1 MHWLKWLKGPFSK
14 YADFSGRAS
23 RQEYWMFM
31 LSVGVFYL
39 LCTIMAAAGS
49 VFAALTMIILILFGI
64 AAFIPGIALFIRRL
78 HDTGR
83 SGAWWF
89 ISFIPLIGPI
99 VLLVFLATEGD
110 AGVNQYGPNPK
121 TNDSEEPIQARENN
135 VSRENN
141 PSSQHDLE
149 TPTPEPRPIIKMK
162 KAEEDQSDPPI
173 FE

>member
-1 MHWLKWLKGPFSK
+1 MAWLKWVKGPFSK

-39 LCTIMAAAGS
+39 LCLMAAAAGS
-49 VFAALTMIILILFGI
+49 GFAAIAMIILILFGI
-64 AAFIPGIALFIRRL
+64 VAFIPGIALFIRRL

-89 ISFIPLIGPI
+89 ISFIPLIGSI
-99 VLLVFLATEGD
+99 VLLVFLVTEGD

-121 TNDSEEPIQARENN
+121 TNDSE
-135 VSRENN
+135 
-141 PSSQHDLE
+141 
-149 TPTPEPRPIIKMK
+149 
-162 KAEEDQSDPPI
+162 
-173 FE
+173 

>member
-1 MHWLKWLKGPFSK
+1 MGWLKWLKGPFSK

-31 LSVGVFYL
+31 LSVGVFNL
-39 LCTIMAAAGS
+39 LCFMAIAVAGMFAVIALIILL
-49 VFAALTMIILILFGI
+49 VFAIV
-64 AAFIPGIALFIRRL
+64 AFIPGIALFIRRL

-89 ISFIPLIGPI
+89 ISFIPLIGTI
-99 VLLVFLATEGD
+99 VLLVFLVTEGD

-141 PSSQHDLE
+141 PSLQQDLE